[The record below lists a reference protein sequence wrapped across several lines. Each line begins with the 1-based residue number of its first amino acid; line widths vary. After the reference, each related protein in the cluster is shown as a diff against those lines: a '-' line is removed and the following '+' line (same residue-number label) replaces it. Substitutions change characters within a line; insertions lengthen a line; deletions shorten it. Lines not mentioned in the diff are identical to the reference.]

1 MYTFQGTE
9 PVARMGKRRN
19 AYRVL
24 VEENLKERDY
34 CEDVDVDGE
43 VIFK

>member
-1 MYTFQGTE
+1 LYTSHGTE
-9 PVARMGKRRN
+9 PVARIGKRRN
-19 AYRVL
+19 AYRVF

-34 CEDVDVDGE
+34 SEDVDLDGE

>member
-1 MYTFQGTE
+1 
-9 PVARMGKRRN
+9 MGKGRN

-24 VEENLKERDY
+24 VEEILKERDY

>member
-1 MYTFQGTE
+1 
-9 PVARMGKRRN
+9 MGKRRN

-24 VEENLKERDY
+24 VEKILKERDS

-43 VIFK
+43 VMFK

>member
-1 MYTFQGTE
+1 
-9 PVARMGKRRN
+9 MGKRRN

-34 CEDVDVDGE
+34 CEDVDVDGK